1 MMFAGYFSMNVLDY
15 EYNRKVKKIFLDLI
29 SQRNLITT
37 INKRTMV
44 GIDSATA
51 IDHIITNYVLRTNFT
66 DFFQSFG
73 MKPAISQLGL
83 QTDF

>member
-15 EYNRKVKKIFLDLI
+15 EYNRKVKKFFLDLI

-51 IDHIITNYVLRTNFT
+51 IDHIITNFVYGLISPT
-66 DFFQSFG
+66 SFNH
-73 MKPAISQLGL
+73 LG
-83 QTDF
+83 